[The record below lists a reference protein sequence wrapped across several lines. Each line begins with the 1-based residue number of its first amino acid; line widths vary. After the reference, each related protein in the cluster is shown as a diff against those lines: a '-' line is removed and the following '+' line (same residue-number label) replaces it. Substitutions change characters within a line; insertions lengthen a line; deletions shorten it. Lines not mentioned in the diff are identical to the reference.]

1 MHCRVAYMEAYMG
14 NIHVEQ
20 AFSCIHA
27 WVAYNWEQTWKMDAF
42 MGSICWEH
50 TSMGSIHGKHI
61 WGAWMGSI
69 HIEHACGL
77 LRRICM
83 HGCIYACIAWQTSN
97 KELSDNIMNTRMTY
111 IGQ

>member
-1 MHCRVAYMEAYMG
+1 MGSMHNNVSVLYMGSIHGVNIGSMSIMHCRVAYMEAYMG

-42 MGSICWEH
+42 TGSICWEH

-61 WGAWMGSI
+61 WGA
-69 HIEHACGL
+69 
-77 LRRICM
+77 
-83 HGCIYACIAWQTSN
+83 
-97 KELSDNIMNTRMTY
+97 
-111 IGQ
+111 